1 MKKPGFLIS
10 LNTDQNDY
18 QHQQAMAA
26 EEIAQRL
33 GVDIQVVF
41 ADNDA
46 INQSQQLLSVIQSAG
61 PRPAGIVCQPVGT
74 GLAQVAMAAVS
85 AGIGWAV
92 LNREVD
98 YLAQLRSRY
107 QVPVFGVSVDQEEVG
122 KIQGAQIAALL
133 PDRGLILYIQG
144 PAVNPAV
151 QVRASGM
158 YSTKPAHI
166 QVRALRGRWTEESGY
181 ETVTSWLRLSTS
193 HQTPISLVASQ
204 NDAMALGA
212 RRAFEQHTA
221 GAERDMWTRLPFTGC
236 DACPGKGQEW
246 IRKGVLSA
254 SVLIP
259 PTAGLALEMFVR
271 HLQSGTQ
278 PPEATLIQPNSYP
291 AIEKLIPVRGS
302 GKASF
307 DRH

>member
-1 MKKPGFLIS
+1 
-10 LNTDQNDY
+10 
-18 QHQQAMAA
+18 MA
-26 EEIAQRL
+26 
-33 GVDIQVVF
+33 
-41 ADNDA
+41 
-46 INQSQQLLSVIQSAG
+46 
-61 PRPAGIVCQPVGT
+61 C
-74 GLAQVAMAAVS
+74 VS

-98 YLAQLRSRY
+98 YLPDLRKRF
-107 QVPVFGVSVDQEEVG
+107 QVPVFSVSVDQEEVG
-122 KIQGAQIAALL
+122 KIQGAQIASLL
-133 PDRGLILYIQG
+133 PDGGLVLYIQG

-212 RRAFEQHTA
+212 RKAFEQHTA
-221 GAERDMWTRLPFTGC
+221 GAERDMWTKLPFTGC

-246 IRKGVLSA
+246 VRKGLLSA
-254 SVLIP
+254 SVAIP
-259 PTAGLALEMFVR
+259 PTADLALELFVR

-278 PPEATLIQPNSYP
+278 PVETTLLQPSSFP
-291 AIEKLIPVRGS
+291 AIDKLIPIRSS
-302 GKASF
+302 GKVPF
-307 DRH
+307 GRP

>member
-1 MKKPGFLIS
+1 MKKQSFLVS

-18 QHQQAMAA
+18 QHQQAVAA
-26 EEIAQRL
+26 EEAAQRL
-33 GVDIQVVF
+33 GIDIRVVF

-46 INQSQQLLSVIQSAG
+46 INQSQQLLSVIQSSG
-61 PRPAGIVCQPVGT
+61 QRPVGIVCQPVGT

-98 YLAQLRSRY
+98 YLPQLRKRY
-107 QVPVFGVSVDQEEVG
+107 QVPIFGVSVDQEEVG
-122 KIQGAQIAALL
+122 KIQGAQIATLL
-133 PDRGLILYIQG
+133 PEGGLVLFIQG

-158 YSTKPAHI
+158 YSTKPNNVQI
-166 QVRALRGRWTEESGY
+166 RALRGRWTEESGY
-181 ETVTSWLRLSTS
+181 ETVSSWLRLSTS

-212 RRAFEQHTA
+212 RKAFEQHTA
-221 GAERDMWTRLPFTGC
+221 GTERDMWTKLPFTGC

-246 IRKGVLSA
+246 VRKGLLNA

-259 PTAGLALEMFVR
+259 STAGLALEMFVR
-271 HLQSGTQ
+271 HLQSGGQ
-278 PPEATLIQPNSYP
+278 PPETTLIQPTSYP
-291 AIEKLIPVRGS
+291 PIDKLIPVRS
-302 GKASF
+302 
-307 DRH
+307 RP

>member
-1 MKKPGFLIS
+1 MNKQKFLVS

-18 QHQQAMAA
+18 QHLQAVAA
-26 EEIAQRL
+26 EEAAQRL
-33 GVDIQVVF
+33 GIEIQVVF

-46 INQSQQLLSVIQSAG
+46 INQSQQLLSVIQSSTQ
-61 PRPAGIVCQPVGT
+61 RPAGIVCQPVGT

-98 YLAQLRSRY
+98 YLPQLRKRY

-122 KIQGAQIAALL
+122 KIQGAQIATLL
-133 PDRGLILYIQG
+133 PEGGLVLYIQG

-158 YSTKPAHI
+158 YSTKPSNV

-193 HQTPISLVASQ
+193 HQTPIGLVASQ

-212 RRAFEQHTA
+212 RKAFEQHTA
-221 GAERDMWTRLPFTGC
+221 GAERDMWTKLPFTGC

-246 IRKGVLSA
+246 VRRGALNA

-259 PTAGLALEMFVR
+259 PTADLALELFVR
-271 HLQSGTQ
+271 HLQTGAH
-278 PPEATLIQPNSYP
+278 PAENTLIQPSSYP
-291 AIEKLIPVRGS
+291 SIDKLVPVRS
-302 GKASF
+302 PK
-307 DRH
+307 

>member
-1 MKKPGFLIS
+1 MKKQSFLVS

-18 QHQQAMAA
+18 QHQQAVAA
-26 EEIAQRL
+26 EEAAQRL
-33 GVDIQVVF
+33 GIDIRVVF

-46 INQSQQLLSVIQSAG
+46 INQSQQLLSVIQSSG
-61 PRPAGIVCQPVGT
+61 QRPAGIVCQPVGT

-98 YLAQLRSRY
+98 YLPQLRKRY
-107 QVPVFGVSVDQEEVG
+107 QVPIFGVSVDQEEVG
-122 KIQGAQIAALL
+122 KIQGAQIATLL
-133 PDRGLILYIQG
+133 PEGGLVLFIQG

-158 YSTKPAHI
+158 YSTKPNNVQI
-166 QVRALRGRWTEESGY
+166 RALRGRWTEESGY
-181 ETVTSWLRLSTS
+181 ETVSSWLRLSTS

-212 RRAFEQHTA
+212 RKAFEQHTA
-221 GAERDMWTRLPFTGC
+221 GTERDMWTKLPFTGC

-246 IRKGVLSA
+246 VRKGLLNA

-259 PTAGLALEMFVR
+259 STAGLALEMFVR
-271 HLQSGTQ
+271 HLQSGGQ
-278 PPEATLIQPNSYP
+278 PPETTLIQPTSYP
-291 AIEKLIPVRGS
+291 PIDKLIPVRS
-302 GKASF
+302 
-307 DRH
+307 RP